1 MRSLVWAL
9 PVLAFTSVT
18 MAQEATAPAAAP
30 AAVAEG
36 KKLGWTPTAKLGA
49 NAAVSSASNVVG
61 QTDGTSQTYGLG
73 LSGSY
78 DNVAESSEWK
88 NTLSYTGATTRTP
101 SQPRFVK
108 SGDLL
113 KFESLYLYTFSEMP
127 RVGPYVKASA
137 EAPAFFGED
146 VRPTAVTYN
155 IVRNDGS
162 TQSFASDSLRLTD
175 GFRPLTT
182 KESVGANYKAV
193 REPNASVDA
202 RLGLGAEQIAANGQL
217 TVTGTDAAT
226 GAVNVVELRDLSQ
239 VGLEAALTG
248 KGKFNDNAGWEASIE
263 TLTPFVN
270 NKQANDDRDAL
281 RLTNIDGNAKISSNL
296 TTWAALT
303 YNYKVQIKPQLVDRT
318 QQTHLMVLNINYNLL

>member
-137 EAPAFFGED
+137 
-146 VRPTAVTYN
+146 
-155 IVRNDGS
+155 
-162 TQSFASDSLRLTD
+162 
-175 GFRPLTT
+175 
-182 KESVGANYKAV
+182 
-193 REPNASVDA
+193 
-202 RLGLGAEQIAANGQL
+202 
-217 TVTGTDAAT
+217 
-226 GAVNVVELRDLSQ
+226 
-239 VGLEAALTG
+239 
-248 KGKFNDNAGWEASIE
+248 
-263 TLTPFVN
+263 
-270 NKQANDDRDAL
+270 
-281 RLTNIDGNAKISSNL
+281 
-296 TTWAALT
+296 
-303 YNYKVQIKPQLVDRT
+303 
-318 QQTHLMVLNINYNLL
+318 